1 MLELELVFAADIY
14 GGCMHHGACCVF
26 LDIMMYHAATLMFCV
41 LWIVEVEHLARF
53 WRAVSDCLG
62 DDSERGPSRG
72 ASR

>member
-14 GGCMHHGACCVF
+14 GGCMHHGACCVV
-26 LDIMMYHAATLMFCV
+26 LDIMYHATLDV
-41 LWIVEVEHLARF
+41 LASF

>member
-1 MLELELVFAADIY
+1 MFAADDIY
-14 GGCMHHGACCVF
+14 GGCMHHGACCVV
-26 LDIMMYHAATLMFCV
+26 LDIMYHATLDV
-41 LWIVEVEHLARF
+41 LWIVEVEHLASF